1 MFEKLFIYIFW
12 GQCWP
17 IGRDIF
23 GQVCTRGCVFLR
35 EVVCFCVWEVV
46 CFCERLCVCV
56 FERLCVCVFERL
68 CVFLRGQIW
77 NQLELSLAL
86 LSHTGL
92 HLSIYLNI
100 VIFNIFNPII
110 FINLILF
117 IPTLFILKLIFSLFC
132 KPLIHHFQIIF
143 HFMIFTDER
152 ILRNATKKVKCLRLF
167 VAFLPQLLQVNP
179 IQTKKIWKKLWRA
192 SYVTDEQ
199 LFIAGICRLSIW
211 ETPL

>member
-1 MFEKLFIYIFW
+1 MFEKWFYIYLLRSMLTKRTRYFW
-12 GQCWP
+12 PGMYERLC
-17 IGRDIF
+17 F
-23 GQVCTRGCVFLR
+23 FARGCVFLWD
-35 EVVCFCVWEVV
+35 VVCLCVWEVV
-46 CFCERLCVCV
+46 CF
-56 FERLCVCVFERL
+56 FERANLKSA
-68 CVFLRGQIW
+68 GA
-77 NQLELSLAL
+77 LSRSP
-86 LSHTGL
+86 LSHRPPPFY
-92 HLSIYLNI
+92 LSQIL
-100 VIFNIFNPII
+100 IFNIFNPII
-110 FINLILF
+110 LINLILF

-152 ILRNATKKVKCLRLF
+152 ILRNATKKVRCLRLF

-179 IQTKKIWKKLWRA
+179 IQTKKILKKLWRA